1 MGGFFQQ
8 LAKTLADR
16 WISLLVLPG
25 AFFLGAVWLSV
36 SLGHSDAWNVALF
49 DPAGREGRG
58 QGRRPAERGA
68 GTPRRGRTGGRRRYG
83 LRRAGAGHRHPARL
97 AGPRPRPF
105 APLAAAGTV
114 RRRARWHRLVEERR
128 GLEAASPVTRTR
140 EQQDRIDTVAHRI
153 TRLAMAEPG
162 RPTWN
167 GDRIHAV
174 ESIAYHRYGLDLTY
188 GWSRLWLVLPD
199 PARTELTAA
208 HSAFAAAVATGTWA
222 VPYLLLTVVWW
233 PAVLVAGGIG
243 LTGWVRARAAVADF
257 TTLTEACLD
266 LYGRTLAAALGVG
279 DLQRGLVRSRSAR
292 VSASPT
298 SCGRAASQPGR
309 AMFGRSS

>member
-1 MGGFFQQ
+1 VGGFFQQ

-16 WISLLVLPG
+16 WMSLLVLPG

-36 SLGHSDAWNVALF
+36 SLGHSDAWNVALLTRQVEKGAAKAA
-49 DPAGREGRG
+49 DLPSGA
-58 QGRRPAERGA
+58 QALLVVAVLAAAA
-68 GTPRRGRTGGRRRYG
+68 GTGFVVQALATVTRRVW
-83 LRRAGAGHRHPARL
+83 L
-97 AGPRPRPF
+97 GPWPRPF
-105 APLAAAGTV
+105 APLAAAGTL

-128 GLEAASPVTRTR
+128 ALEAASPVTRTR
-140 EQQDRIDTVAHRI
+140 EQQDRIDTVAQRI

-162 RPTWN
+162 RPTWM

-222 VPYLLLTVVWW
+222 LPYLLLTVVWW

-266 LYGRTLAAALGVG
+266 LHGRSLAAALGVG
-279 DLQRGLVRSRSAR
+279 DLTEGAGPLTISEGERITDLVRK
-292 VSASPT
+292 
-298 SCGRAASQPGR
+298 GR
-309 AMFGRSS
+309 

>member
-25 AFFLGAVWLSV
+25 AFFLGAVWLSIG
-36 SLGHSDAWNVALF
+36 LGHVDAWNVALLTRQADDAMSTVADLPSGAQALLVVAVLAAASGVGF
-49 DPAGREGRG
+49 VVQALAAVT
-58 QGRRPAERGA
+58 RRVW
-68 GTPRRGRTGGRRRYG
+68 
-83 LRRAGAGHRHPARL
+83 L
-97 AGPRPRPF
+97 GPWPRPF
-105 APLAAAGTV
+105 TPVAAARTA

-128 GLEAASPVTRTR
+128 ALEAASPATRTR
-140 EQQDRIDTVAHRI
+140 EQQDRIDAVAHRI

-162 RPTWN
+162 RPTWM

-222 VPYLLLTVVWW
+222 VPYLLLSVVWW
-233 PAVLVAGGIG
+233 PAVLVAAGIG
-243 LTGWVRARAAVADF
+243 LTGWTRARSAVADL
-257 TTLTEACLD
+257 TTLTEATLD
-266 LYGRTLAAALGVG
+266 LYGRTLAAALGIG
-279 DLQRGLVRSRSAR
+279 DATEETGPLTISEGERITDLVRK
-292 VSASPT
+292 
-298 SCGRAASQPGR
+298 GR
-309 AMFGRSS
+309 

>member
-25 AFFLGAVWLSV
+25 AFFLGAVWLSIG
-36 SLGHSDAWNVALF
+36 LGHVDAWNVALLTRQADDAMSTVADLPSGAQALLVVAVLAAASGVGF
-49 DPAGREGRG
+49 VVQALAAVT
-58 QGRRPAERGA
+58 RRVW
-68 GTPRRGRTGGRRRYG
+68 
-83 LRRAGAGHRHPARL
+83 L
-97 AGPRPRPF
+97 GPWPRPF
-105 APLAAAGTV
+105 APVAAARTA

-128 GLEAASPVTRTR
+128 ALEAASPATRTR
-140 EQQDRIDTVAHRI
+140 EQQDRIDAVAHRI

-162 RPTWN
+162 RPTWM

-222 VPYLLLTVVWW
+222 VPYLLLSVVWW
-233 PAVLVAGGIG
+233 PAVLVAAGIG
-243 LTGWVRARAAVADF
+243 LTGWTRARSAVADL
-257 TTLTEACLD
+257 TTLTEATLD
-266 LYGRTLAAALGVG
+266 LYGRTLAAALGIG
-279 DLQRGLVRSRSAR
+279 DATEETGPLTISEGERITDLVRK
-292 VSASPT
+292 
-298 SCGRAASQPGR
+298 GR
-309 AMFGRSS
+309 

>member
-36 SLGHSDAWNVALF
+36 TLGHADAWNVALLN
-49 DPAGREGRG
+49 
-58 QGRRPAERGA
+58 RRVEHTADTVRDLPSGA
-68 GTPRRGRTGGRRRYG
+68 QALLVVAVLAAASGVGFVVQ
-83 LRRAGAGHRHPARL
+83 AL
-97 AGPRPRPF
+97 AGVTRRVWLGQWPRPF
-105 APLAAAGTV
+105 TAVAAARTA
-114 RRRARWHRLVEERR
+114 RRRARWHLLVEERR
-128 GLEAASPVTRTR
+128 ALEAASPVTRTR
-140 EQQDRIDTVAHRI
+140 EQQDRIDSAADRV

-162 RPTWN
+162 RPTWM

-199 PARTELTAA
+199 PARSELTAG

-222 VPYLLLTVVWW
+222 LPYLLLTVVWW
-233 PAVLVAGGIG
+233 PAVLVAAGIG
-243 LTGWVRARAAVADF
+243 LTGWARARSAVADF
-257 TTLTEACLD
+257 TTLTEATLD
-266 LYGRTLAAALGVG
+266 LHGRTLAVALGVG
-279 DLQRGLVRSRSAR
+279 DIAEGTGPLTIGEGERITDLVRK
-292 VSASPT
+292 
-298 SCGRAASQPGR
+298 GR
-309 AMFGRSS
+309 

>member
-8 LAKTLADR
+8 LVKTLADR

-25 AFFLGAVWLSV
+25 AFFLGAVWLSIG
-36 SLGHSDAWNVALF
+36 LGHVDAWNVALLTRQADDAMSTVADLPSGAQALLVVAVLAAASGVGF
-49 DPAGREGRG
+49 VVQALAAVT
-58 QGRRPAERGA
+58 RRVW
-68 GTPRRGRTGGRRRYG
+68 
-83 LRRAGAGHRHPARL
+83 L
-97 AGPRPRPF
+97 GPWPRPF
-105 APLAAAGTV
+105 TPVAAARTA

-128 GLEAASPVTRTR
+128 ALEAASPATRTR
-140 EQQDRIDTVAHRI
+140 EQQDRIDAVAHRI

-162 RPTWN
+162 RPTWM

-222 VPYLLLTVVWW
+222 VPYLLLSVVWW
-233 PAVLVAGGIG
+233 PAVLVAAGIG
-243 LTGWVRARAAVADF
+243 LTGWTRARSAVADL
-257 TTLTEACLD
+257 TTLTEATLD
-266 LYGRTLAAALGVG
+266 LYGRTLAAALGIG
-279 DLQRGLVRSRSAR
+279 DATEETGPLTISEGERITDLVRK
-292 VSASPT
+292 
-298 SCGRAASQPGR
+298 GR
-309 AMFGRSS
+309 

>member
-25 AFFLGAVWLSV
+25 AFFVGAVWLSV
-36 SLGHSDAWNVALF
+36 NLGHVDAWNVALL
-49 DPAGREGRG
+49 
-58 QGRRPAERGA
+58 
-68 GTPRRGRTGGRRRYG
+68 T
-83 LRRAGAGHRHPARL
+83 RRAEDAMAEIADLPSGAQALLVVAVL
-97 AGPRPRPF
+97 AAASGVGFVVQALAAVTRRVWLGPWPRPF
-105 APLAAAGTV
+105 ASVAAERTA

-128 GLEAASPVTRTR
+128 ALEAVSPATRTR
-140 EQQDRIDTVAHRI
+140 ERQDRIDTAAQRI

-162 RPTWN
+162 RPTWM

-199 PARTELTAA
+199 TARTDLTAA

-222 VPYLLLTVVWW
+222 VPYLLLAAVWW
-233 PAVLVAGGIG
+233 PAVLVAAGIG
-243 LTGWVRARAAVADF
+243 LTGWARARAAVADL
-257 TTLTEACLD
+257 TTLTEATLD
-266 LYGRTLAAALGVG
+266 LHGRTLAAALGIG
-279 DLQRGLVRSRSAR
+279 DATEGAGPLTISEGERITDLVRK
-292 VSASPT
+292 
-298 SCGRAASQPGR
+298 GR
-309 AMFGRSS
+309 

>member
-25 AFFLGAVWLSV
+25 AFFLGAVWLSLG
-36 SLGHSDAWNVALF
+36 LGHADAWNVALLTRQAEDAMARIADLSSGAQALLVVAVLAAASGVGF
-49 DPAGREGRG
+49 VVQALAAIT
-58 QGRRPAERGA
+58 RRVW
-68 GTPRRGRTGGRRRYG
+68 
-83 LRRAGAGHRHPARL
+83 L
-97 AGPRPRPF
+97 GPWPRPF
-105 APLAAAGTV
+105 APVAAARTA

-128 GLEAASPVTRTR
+128 ALEAAGPATRTR

-162 RPTWN
+162 RPTWM

-174 ESIAYHRYGLDLTY
+174 ESIAYHRYGLDLAY

-199 PARTELTAA
+199 PARTELTTAQ
-208 HSAFAAAVATGTWA
+208 SAFAAAVATGTWA

-233 PAVLVAGGIG
+233 PAVLVAAGIG
-243 LTGWVRARAAVADF
+243 LTGWARARSAVADL
-257 TTLTEACLD
+257 TTLTEAALD
-266 LYGRTLAAALGVG
+266 LYGRTLAAALGMG
-279 DLQRGLVRSRSAR
+279 DATEGTGPLTISEGERISDLVRK
-292 VSASPT
+292 
-298 SCGRAASQPGR
+298 GR
-309 AMFGRSS
+309 

>member
-25 AFFLGAVWLSV
+25 AFFLGAVWLSLV
-36 SLGHSDAWNVALF
+36 LGHADAWNVALL
-49 DPAGREGRG
+49 
-58 QGRRPAERGA
+58 
-68 GTPRRGRTGGRRRYG
+68 T
-83 LRRAGAGHRHPARL
+83 RRAEDDMAAVADLSSGAQVLLVTAVAAAASGVGFVVQAL
-97 AGPRPRPF
+97 AVVTRRVWLGPWPGPF
-105 APLAAAGTV
+105 ASVAATRTA

-128 GLEAASPVTRTR
+128 ALEAASPVGRTR
-140 EQQDRIDTVAHRI
+140 EGQDRIDAVAHRI

-162 RPTWN
+162 RPTWM

-174 ESIAYHRYGLDLTY
+174 ESIAYHRYGLDLAY

-233 PAVLVAGGIG
+233 PALLIAAGIG
-243 LTGWVRARAAVADF
+243 LTGWARARSAVADLS
-257 TTLTEACLD
+257 TLTEATLD
-266 LYGRTLAAALGVG
+266 LYGRTLAAALGIG
-279 DLQRGLVRSRSAR
+279 DATEDTGPLTISEGERVTELVRK
-292 VSASPT
+292 
-298 SCGRAASQPGR
+298 GR
-309 AMFGRSS
+309 

>member
-36 SLGHSDAWNVALF
+36 SLGHADAWNVALLN
-49 DPAGREGRG
+49 RK
-58 QGRRPAERGA
+58 AENAATTVADLPTGA
-68 GTPRRGRTGGRRRYG
+68 QALLVVAVLT
-83 LRRAGAGHRHPARL
+83 
-97 AGPRPRPF
+97 
-105 APLAAAGTV
+105 AAAGVGFVVQALAGLTRRV
-114 RRRARWHRLVEERR
+114 WLGQWPRPLGPVAAARTARRRARWHRLVEERLA
-128 GLEAASPVTRTR
+128 LERASPGTRTR
-140 EQQDRIDTVAHRI
+140 EQQDEIDAVAHRL

-162 RPTWN
+162 RPTWM

-199 PARTELTAA
+199 PTRTELTAA

-233 PAVLVAGGIG
+233 PAVLVASGIG
-243 LTGWVRARAAVADF
+243 LTGWARARAAVADL
-257 TTLTEACLD
+257 TTLTEASLD
-266 LYGRTLAAALGVG
+266 LHGRTLAAALGVG
-279 DLQRGLVRSRSAR
+279 DPTEETGPLTISEGERITDLVRK
-292 VSASPT
+292 
-298 SCGRAASQPGR
+298 GR
-309 AMFGRSS
+309 

>member
-36 SLGHSDAWNVALF
+36 NLSHVDAWNVALL
-49 DPAGREGRG
+49 
-58 QGRRPAERGA
+58 
-68 GTPRRGRTGGRRRYG
+68 T
-83 LRRAGAGHRHPARL
+83 RRAEDAMAEIADLPSGAQALLVVAVL
-97 AGPRPRPF
+97 AAASGVGFVVQALAAVTRRVWLGPWPRPF
-105 APLAAAGTV
+105 ASVAAERTA

-128 GLEAASPVTRTR
+128 ALEAVSPATRTR
-140 EQQDRIDTVAHRI
+140 ERQDRIDTAAQRI

-162 RPTWN
+162 RPTWM

-199 PARTELTAA
+199 TARTDLTAA

-222 VPYLLLTVVWW
+222 VPYLLLTAVWW
-233 PAVLVAGGIG
+233 PAVLVAAGIG
-243 LTGWVRARAAVADF
+243 LTGWARARAAVADL
-257 TTLTEACLD
+257 TTLTEATLD
-266 LYGRTLAAALGVG
+266 LHGRTLAAALGIG
-279 DLQRGLVRSRSAR
+279 DDTEGAGPLTISEGERITDLVRK
-292 VSASPT
+292 
-298 SCGRAASQPGR
+298 GR
-309 AMFGRSS
+309 

>member
-25 AFFLGAVWLSV
+25 AFFLGAVWLSLV
-36 SLGHSDAWNVALF
+36 LGHADAWNVALL
-49 DPAGREGRG
+49 
-58 QGRRPAERGA
+58 
-68 GTPRRGRTGGRRRYG
+68 T
-83 LRRAGAGHRHPARL
+83 RRAEDDMAAVADLSSGAQVLLVTAVAAAASGVGFVVQAL
-97 AGPRPRPF
+97 AVVTRRVWLGPWPGPF
-105 APLAAAGTV
+105 ASVAATRTA

-128 GLEAASPVTRTR
+128 ALEAASPVGRTR
-140 EQQDRIDTVAHRI
+140 EGQDRIDAVAHRI

-162 RPTWN
+162 RPTWM

-174 ESIAYHRYGLDLTY
+174 ESIAYHRYGLDLAY

-233 PAVLVAGGIG
+233 PALLIAAGIG
-243 LTGWVRARAAVADF
+243 LTGWARARSAVADLS
-257 TTLTEACLD
+257 TLTEATLD
-266 LYGRTLAAALGVG
+266 LYGRTLAAALGIG
-279 DLQRGLVRSRSAR
+279 DATEDAGPLTISEGERVTELVRK
-292 VSASPT
+292 
-298 SCGRAASQPGR
+298 GR
-309 AMFGRSS
+309 

>member
-1 MGGFFQQ
+1 VGGFFQQ

-36 SLGHSDAWNVALF
+36 SLGHGDAWNVALLT
-49 DPAGREGRG
+49 
-58 QGRRPAERGA
+58 RRVENGAARVADLPSGAQALLVVAVLVAAA
-68 GTPRRGRTGGRRRYG
+68 GTGFVVQALAAVTRRVW
-83 LRRAGAGHRHPARL
+83 L
-97 AGPRPRPF
+97 GPWPRPF

-128 GLEAASPVTRTR
+128 ALEAASPVTRTR
-140 EQQDRIDTVAHRI
+140 EQQDRIDAVAHRI

-162 RPTWN
+162 RPTWM

-208 HSAFAAAVATGTWA
+208 HSARRAGRRGHRPDRVGSRPRRRGRFHHPDRGRPRPAR
-222 VPYLLLTVVWW
+222 PY
-233 PAVLVAGGIG
+233 AGCRAGGRRPHRG
-243 LTGWVRARAAVADF
+243 GWSAHD
-257 TTLTEACLD
+257 
-266 LYGRTLAAALGVG
+266 
-279 DLQRGLVRSRSAR
+279 QRG
-292 VSASPT
+292 
-298 SCGRAASQPGR
+298 
-309 AMFGRSS
+309 